1 MQGKIPRTLAA
12 TIKNRLLNNPAVAI
26 LGPRQCGKTTLARQ
40 LTQKIGNSV
49 YLDLEHPADLAKLED
64 PLAFFDLHNN
74 ELVCLDEIQRTP
86 ELFTTLRSIIDKR
99 ERNGQFLILGSA
111 SRDLIQQ
118 SSETLAGRIAYLNLT
133 PFMLNEVKTA
143 GSDNTRELWLRGGFP
158 RSFLAGDINASFSW
172 RQDFIRTF
180 LERDLGVLGFRMP
193 PARLGRFWK
202 MCAHSHGSLLN
213 AAKFAGSM
221 GVSSHTVRSYIDIL
235 EQTFMLRV
243 LLPDTANLKK
253 RLVKSPKI
261 YIRDSGILHALLAI
275 RTHDDLLSHPIIGAS
290 FEGFA
295 MENILALAADYE
307 SSFYRTSAGAEIDLI
322 LRKGQQTLA
331 FEFKSSTV
339 PKVSKGFWN
348 ALDDISPDAAYV
360 VAPVE
365 TSYPIKGGVMVS
377 PLAKVINIVFGNR
390 EINGIQ
396 PR

>member
-40 LTQKIGNSV
+40 ITREIGNSV

-180 LERDLGVLGFRMP
+180 LERDLGVLGFRIP
-193 PARLGRFWK
+193 PARLGHFWK

-365 TSYPIKGGVMVS
+365 TSYPIKGGVIVS